1 MRGSADRVTLA
12 GVGVGAEHLAGR
24 NVRVVP
30 ELPSGTVTFLFT
42 DIEGSTRLWEERPDE
57 MRAALA
63 QHDEILRSAIEGN
76 HGYVFATGG
85 DGFAAAF
92 ARAGDAVS
100 VAADVQIRLAAE
112 GLPRVR
118 IGVHTGEAQE
128 RAGDY
133 FGSALS
139 RASRLMAIGH
149 GGQVLVSHATA
160 QLVGEVG
167 LRDLGEH
174 RLRDLL
180 QSERV
185 FQLVV
190 DGIDGEFPPLR
201 SLNTLPT
208 NLPVQ
213 LTTFVGRED
222 ELKHI
227 IGLVTESRLVTI
239 TGVGGVGKTRVAL
252 QASAE
257 LLAEHR
263 DGVWVCELASAEDDE
278 AMADVVAV
286 SLRAPARPGLSLLDS
301 IVEFLRPKQMLIVV
315 DNCEHLLSSV
325 GALVERVLQMCPEVR
340 VLATSREGLGIPGEH
355 LWPLRSLSTPSR
367 SDPLEVVAS
376 ADAVKLFVDRALA
389 VAPTFVLNEHDA
401 SAVGEICR
409 RLDGIPLAIELA
421 AARIASM
428 APGEIAAL
436 LDERFRLLTGGRR
449 RAVERHH
456 TLRATVDWS
465 YSLLDVTARV
475 VFDRLGV
482 FAGSFDATAAQA
494 IAASD
499 DVDRFDVLD
508 ALRELVAKSMLGA
521 EYRDGVTRYQLLET
535 LRQYALEQLDERAE
549 TDTFRRRHAEYYAGF
564 AQHIGPLL
572 LGAEELTWRPRLN
585 VELDNL
591 RAAVGW
597 SIERTAHDDREFGLQ
612 IVASLSR
619 EAVLDRGSGIG
630 GWAARAIN
638 ATTAASTWRPTVMV
652 SAAYDAYHRGDLDV
666 AEQLAKEAYDTT
678 RNSAPPMAAWAQMA
692 RANIAASRGRLDD
705 ALAILDDT
713 ASWLPD
719 ASVYDRHTIH
729 SVIALYTSL
738 TGDSDK
744 ALASA
749 RIALEAARALGQPS
763 ALALALYANGMVLA
777 EVDVDEARQCCQQSI
792 EITEQGASDVVYAN
806 AFGTLALISTRG
818 GDVRAALRA
827 ARTSIAYAHSI
838 GDRPPMIGTLHT
850 AGQLLAPV
858 ADPERFATLAGGILD
873 GWFKPMSN
881 IIREHDRLPT
891 TALADVEESLG
902 TDRYQTARARGA
914 AMSYDELVA
923 LVLTLLDA
931 ALTTLN

>member
-1 MRGSADRVTLA
+1 
-12 GVGVGAEHLAGR
+12 
-24 NVRVVP
+24 
-30 ELPSGTVTFLFT
+30 VTFLFT
-42 DIEGSTRLWEERPDE
+42 DIEGSTRLWEDDADA
-57 MRAALA
+57 MREALGR
-63 QHDEILRSAIEGN
+63 HDEILRDVIGAG
-76 HGYVFATGG
+76 GGFVFATGG
-85 DGFAAAF
+85 DGFAVAF
-92 ARAGDAVS
+92 ARAGDAV
-100 VAADVQIRLAAE
+100 AAAKTAQIALKAE
-112 GLPRVR
+112 GLPPVR

-128 RAGDY
+128 RDGDY
-133 FGSALS
+133 FGPALN
-139 RASRLMAIGH
+139 RASRLMAIAH
-149 GGQVLVSHATA
+149 GGQVLVSQATA
-160 QLVGEVG
+160 QLTGDVE

-180 QSERV
+180 QPERV

-190 DGIDGEFPPLR
+190 AGTGDDFPPLR
-201 SLNTLPT
+201 SLNMLPT

-213 LTTFVGRED
+213 LTTFVGRAD

-227 IGLVTESRLVTI
+227 TNLVADNRLVTI

-257 LLAEHR
+257 LLPEHR

-301 IVEFLRPKQMLIVV
+301 IVEFLRTKAVLLVV

-325 GALVERVLQMCPEVR
+325 SGLVERVLQTCPDVR
-340 VLATSREGLGIPGEH
+340 VLATSREGLGIPGEQ
-355 LWPLRSLSTPSR
+355 LWPLRSLSMPGRTDSL
-367 SDPLEVVAS
+367 DVVAS
-376 ADAVKLFVDRALA
+376 SDAVKLFVDRARA
-389 VAPTFVLNEHDA
+389 VDPSFALNEHDA
-401 SAVGEICR
+401 PAVGEICR

-421 AARIASM
+421 AARVVSM

-465 YSLLDVTARV
+465 YSLLDATACV

-482 FAGSFDATAAQA
+482 FAGTFDATAAQS
-494 IAASD
+494 IAAGP
-499 DVDRFDVLD
+499 DVERFDVLD
-508 ALRELVAKSMLGA
+508 ALGELVGKSMLAA
-521 EYRDGVTRYQLLET
+521 EHHDSVTRYQLLET
-535 LRQYALEQLDERAE
+535 LRQYALERLDTRNE
-549 TDTFRRRHAEYYAGF
+549 TDALRRRHAEYFAAF
-564 AQHIGPLL
+564 AQRVGPLL

-597 SIERTAHDDREFGLQ
+597 AIERDTDDDRELGLR

-630 GWAARAIN
+630 GWAARAID
-638 ATTAASTWRPTVMV
+638 ATRSSSSPWRPTVMV
-652 SAAYDAYHRGDLDV
+652 SATYDAFHRGDLDL
-666 AEQLAKEAYDTT
+666 AEQLAQEAFDAT
-678 RNSAPPMAAWAQMA
+678 RSSDPPMAAWAQMG
-692 RANIAASRGRLDD
+692 RANIAASRGNLDE
-705 ALAILDDT
+705 ALAILDDV

-738 TGDSDK
+738 TGDRDR

-749 RIALEAARALGQPS
+749 RIALEAARSLGQPS
-763 ALALALYANGMVLA
+763 ALALALYAQGMVLA
-777 EVDVDEARQCCQQSI
+777 EVDVESAVSYCEQSI
-792 EITEQGASDVVYAN
+792 ELTEQGASDVVFAN
-806 AFGTLALISTRG
+806 TFGTLALMSARV
-818 GDVRAALRA
+818 GDVGEALRA
-827 ARTSIAYAHSI
+827 ARMSLAYAHSI

-850 AGQLLAPV
+850 ASQLLATI
-858 ADPERFATLAGGILD
+858 AEPERFAILAGGILD

-881 IIREHDRLPT
+881 IIPERDRLPRS
-891 TALADVEESLG
+891 ALADVEGTLG
-902 TDRYQTARARGA
+902 ADRYRTARRRGA
-914 AMSYDELVA
+914 AMTYDELIA
-923 LVLTLLDA
+923 LVLAELDA
-931 ALTTLN
+931 ALAGLEEDGR

>member
-1 MRGSADRVTLA
+1 M
-12 GVGVGAEHLAGR
+12 
-24 NVRVVP
+24 
-30 ELPSGTVTFLFT
+30 
-42 DIEGSTRLWEERPDE
+42 
-57 MRAALA
+57 
-63 QHDEILRSAIEGN
+63 
-76 HGYVFATGG
+76 
-85 DGFAAAF
+85 
-92 ARAGDAVS
+92 
-100 VAADVQIRLAAE
+100 
-112 GLPRVR
+112 
-118 IGVHTGEAQE
+118 GVHTGEAQE

-139 RASRLMAIGH
+139 RGSRLMSIGH
-149 GGQVLVSHATA
+149 GGQVLVSQATA

-180 QSERV
+180 QPERV

-190 DGIDGEFPPLR
+190 DGVDGEFPPLR
-201 SLNTLPT
+201 SLDALPT

-227 IGLVTESRLVTI
+227 VGLVAESRLVTI

-286 SLRAPARPGLSLLDS
+286 SLRAPVRSGLSLLDS
-301 IVEFLRPKQMLIVV
+301 VVEYLRPKQMLLVI
-315 DNCEHLLSSV
+315 DNCEHLLSAVS
-325 GALVERVLQMCPEVR
+325 ALVERVLQRCPDVR

-355 LWPLRSLSTPSR
+355 LWPLRSLSMPSR
-367 SDPLEVVAS
+367 SDPLDVVAS
-376 ADAVKLFVDRALA
+376 ADAVKLFVDRARA
-389 VAPTFVLNEHDA
+389 VDPTFVLNEHDA

-421 AARIASM
+421 AARVASM

-465 YSLLDVTARV
+465 YSLLDVMARV

-482 FAGSFDATAAQA
+482 FAGSFDATAAQV
-494 IAASD
+494 IAAGD

-508 ALRELVAKSMLGA
+508 ALGELVAKSMLGA
-521 EYRDGVTRYQLLET
+521 EHQDGVTRYQLLET
-535 LRQYALEQLDERAE
+535 LRQYALEQLDDRNE
-549 TDTFRRRHAEYYAGF
+549 TDAFRRRHAEYFAAF
-564 AQHIGPLL
+564 AQRIGPLL

-597 SIERTAHDDREFGLQ
+597 AIEQTTDDDHEFALQ

-619 EAVLDRGSGIG
+619 EAVLDRGAGIG
-630 GWAARAIN
+630 GWAARALD
-638 ATTAASTWRPTVMV
+638 ATTPSSSWRPTVMV
-652 SAAYDAYHRGDLDV
+652 SAAYDAFHRGDLDV
-666 AEQLAKEAYDTT
+666 AERLAREAYDTT
-678 RNSAPPMAAWAQMA
+678 RSSAPAMAAWAQMLL
-692 RANIAASRGRLDD
+692 ANIAASRGRLEE

-738 TGDSDK
+738 AGDNDK
-744 ALASA
+744 ALVSA
-749 RIALEAARALGQPS
+749 RIALEAARSLGQPS
-763 ALALALYANGMVLA
+763 ALALALYACGMVLA
-777 EVDVDEARQCCQQSI
+777 EVDFENARQYLVQSI
-792 EITEQGASDVVYAN
+792 EMTEQGASDVVYAN
-806 AFGTLALISTRG
+806 AFGTLALISTRAG
-818 GDVRAALRA
+818 AVPEALRA
-827 ARTSIAYAHSI
+827 ARTSIAHSHST

-850 AGQLLAPV
+850 AGQLLAPI
-858 ADPERFATLAGGILD
+858 ADPERFAILAGGILD

-881 IIREHDRLPT
+881 IIRERDRLPAA
-891 TALADVEESLG
+891 ALADVEESLG
-902 TDRYQTARARGA
+902 TDRYQTARARGTA
-914 AMSYDELVA
+914 LGYDELVT
-923 LVLTLLDA
+923 LVLAELDA
-931 ALTTLN
+931 ALTALEYGPGG